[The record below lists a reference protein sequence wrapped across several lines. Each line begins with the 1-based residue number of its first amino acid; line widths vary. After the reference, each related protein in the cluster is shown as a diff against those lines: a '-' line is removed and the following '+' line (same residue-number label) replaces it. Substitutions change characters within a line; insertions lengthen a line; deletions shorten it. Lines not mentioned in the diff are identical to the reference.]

1 LYECVGECDLALM
14 NAAVGEL
21 IDSKPM
27 PLPNAELPLEKI
39 GGERER
45 ERGEERGKRGWEEMK
60 ELRALI
66 VADNAKKTHQ
76 RVPKKTH

>member
-1 LYECVGECDLALM
+1 M

-45 ERGEERGKRGWEEMK
+45 EREEKREEK
-60 ELRALI
+60 EDGR
-66 VADNAKKTHQ
+66 K
-76 RVPKKTH
+76 